1 MSHDLD
7 HIIIA
12 LDTPG
17 EQKALDLVKL
27 LKGKISTFKVGLEL
41 FCSTGPS
48 IVKKINDEGCRVFL
62 DLKFHD
68 IPNTVAGAVRAAT
81 STGAFMFN
89 IHASGGREMMRQ
101 AKEAIDKTYDEM
113 QKTIEPGRGP
123 QGTSNVSIIHSP
135 DKLNTVHK
143 PLLIA
148 VTVLTS
154 LDDQDLKDINITK
167 STLDQAVALAC
178 LAKECGLDGVV
189 ASPKEISAI
198 RKAIG
203 KDFVI
208 VTPGVRP
215 SWAAAGDQKRVM
227 TPAEALDAGADYI
240 VIGRPVTAAPDPLE
254 AIDKIFSLQ

>member
-7 HIIIA
+7 RIIIA

-17 EQKALDLVKL
+17 EQKALNLVKL

-41 FCSTGPS
+41 FCSTGPG
-48 IVKKINDEGCRVFL
+48 IVKKINDEGCKVFL

-68 IPNTVAGAVRAAT
+68 IPNTVAGAVRAAVN
-81 STGAFMFN
+81 TGAFMFN
-89 IHASGGREMMRQ
+89 IHASGGREMMKQ
-101 AKEAIDKTYDEM
+101 AKEAIDKAYDEM
-113 QKTIEPGRGP
+113 QRAKEPGRGL

-135 DKLNTVHK
+135 EKLNTVQK

-154 LDDQDLKDINITK
+154 LDDRDLKDINITK

-198 RKAIG
+198 RQATG

-240 VIGRPVTAAPDPLE
+240 VIGRPVTAAPDPLKAVE
-254 AIDKIFSLQ
+254 TIFH